1 MIEDSA
7 AANVKKSVLVSAL
20 ESIIDHGNIVGLADD
35 DHTQYYLADGTR
47 EISGDLN
54 HDGSNI
60 GFFAVTP
67 VARPGATDDIKNALV
82 SLGLLQ
88 GASATPLDLD
98 GGALTVGAAEID
110 GDLNHDG
117 ANVGFYAKA
126 PVAQPAAS
134 ANLTDSSGGA
144 ANDTVQALT
153 DPGDAPVDADALR
166 DDLVA
171 NLIPE
176 LRNNY
181 ADLTAKVNDLLTALR
196 NLGLIAT

>member
-1 MIEDSA
+1 VASEISGITAKATPVGGDFLLIEDSA
-7 AANVKKSVLVSAL
+7 AANIKKSMTVSAL
-20 ESIIDHGNIVGLADD
+20 EAIVDHGNIAGLTDD
-35 DHTQYYLADGTR
+35 DHAQYYLADGTR
-47 EISGDLN
+47 AISGDLN

-60 GFFAVTP
+60 GFF
-67 VARPGATDDIKNALV
+67 
-82 SLGLLQ
+82 
-88 GASATPLDLD
+88 
-98 GGALTVGAAEID
+98 
-110 GDLNHDG
+110 
-117 ANVGFYAKA
+117 AKA

-134 ANLTDSSGGA
+134 ANLTDSSGGT

-153 DPGDAPVDADALR
+153 DPADTPATADALR

-181 ADLTAKVNDLLTALR
+181 ADLTAKINDVLTALR